1 MIWGRKKDL
10 ETHKCL
16 VFLIFIEK
24 SEEQKRISDIFC
36 IRLKPKANFYDILHK
51 AWWFL
56 NVFTILSL
64 KRGHL

>member
-51 AWWFL
+51 AW
-56 NVFTILSL
+56 
-64 KRGHL
+64 